1 MLSYD
6 DFKDKKITIV
16 ELQTHHVFL
25 LTQIKIFLQLNAR
38 ITLLTT
44 EFVLN
49 QLGSKVSEEKRIIIR
64 IIKSDKSYFSVLKL
78 LKNIKSDYIWFN
90 TIQGKLTPLLVFY
103 KNISPTIMV
112 AGRPNDWFGRIGT
125 DKVYSVR
132 NYINKLLLFVTRS
145 IIFKSNKIDYICVH
159 NNYQK
164 YFIQSH
170 GFNKII
176 MIPFAH
182 YQRPEYQSFVSN
194 SNNNIKF
201 VIPGSIEQERR
212 DYLGFIKAIKYL
224 KPSRP
229 LEIIFLG
236 RPKGKYGD
244 IIINEIKLFN
254 IYNPNVKLKYYER
267 YIEENEFIKNV
278 INSDF
283 SLNIINPKFYK
294 NGVICSGIVENIRLG
309 VPGVFPKNFSASDD
323 FIKSN
328 ILYNNFDDLVNILNK
343 LMTMTDLLEGKKKNA
358 KKYSLNYTVD
368 KIINRGLN

>member
-1 MLSYD
+1 MLEYD
-6 DFKDKKITIV
+6 EFRNKRVTIV

-25 LTQIKIFLQLNAR
+25 LTQLKIFSQLNVTVTL
-38 ITLLTT
+38 ITTK
-44 EFVLN
+44 FVVKQIKN
-49 QLGSKVSEEKRIIIR
+49 YLGINHRVNIILVNN
-64 IIKSDKSYFSVLKL
+64 DKSYLTVLSK
-78 LKNIKSDYIWFN
+78 LKNISSDYIWFN
-90 TIQGKLTPLLVFY
+90 TVQGRLTPLLIFY
-103 KNISPTIMV
+103 KKSVTTILV

-267 YIEENEFIKNV
+267 YIEENEYIKNV

-283 SLNIINPKFYK
+283 SLNIINPKYYK

-309 VPGVFPKNFSASDD
+309 VPGVFPKNFAASDD

-328 ILYNNFDDLVNILNK
+328 ILYNNFGDLVIILNK
-343 LMTMTDLLEGKKKNA
+343 LMTTDLLEEKKKNA

-368 KIINRGLN
+368 KIINRGLY